1 MGKTRAIAL
10 VEKLRDILVRGT
22 GLEPAR
28 LSALA
33 PKASASANSAIP
45 AQISFM
51 VSLLGSG
58 LGTFNSSRS
67 RIADSFTS
75 LSASTYR

>member
-1 MGKTRAIAL
+1 M
-10 VEKLRDILVRGT
+10 VRGT

-51 VSLLGSG
+51 VSLLGCG
-58 LGTFNSSRS
+58 LGTF
-67 RIADSFTS
+67 
-75 LSASTYR
+75 SASSTGVSLIA

>member
-1 MGKTRAIAL
+1 M
-10 VEKLRDILVRGT
+10 VRGT

-28 LSALA
+28 LAALA

-51 VSLLGSG
+51 VSLLGCG
-58 LGTFNSSRS
+58 LGTFNASNS
-67 RIADSFTS
+67 RIAES
-75 LSASTYR
+75 LLPHRHERTAEKL

>member
-1 MGKTRAIAL
+1 
-10 VEKLRDILVRGT
+10 
-22 GLEPAR
+22 
-28 LSALA
+28 
-33 PKASASANSAIP
+33 
-45 AQISFM
+45 M

>member
-1 MGKTRAIAL
+1 M
-10 VEKLRDILVRGT
+10 VRGT

-51 VSLLGSG
+51 VSLLGCG
-58 LGTFNSSRS
+58 LGTFSASSCRT
-67 RIADSFTS
+67 ADCLIS
-75 LSASTYR
+75 LSA